1 MPCTCICANIN
12 LLKYKLNYLAQT
24 NIIMFVFVITSLV
37 VKAYKETLSAND
49 LWEHSSRMRSRRLVP
64 RFLRVWNAEKKRVN
78 K

>member
-1 MPCTCICANIN
+1 MHMHVCKPKPLKVKVKLSCTNEYHYVC
-12 LLKYKLNYLAQT
+12 
-24 NIIMFVFVITSLV
+24 FVIISLV